1 MQEQEHN
8 GRLVNECVN
17 DKREKER
24 EQEKLSEI
32 HT

>member
-1 MQEQEHN
+1 MQEQKHN

-17 DKREKER
+17 DKREKEL